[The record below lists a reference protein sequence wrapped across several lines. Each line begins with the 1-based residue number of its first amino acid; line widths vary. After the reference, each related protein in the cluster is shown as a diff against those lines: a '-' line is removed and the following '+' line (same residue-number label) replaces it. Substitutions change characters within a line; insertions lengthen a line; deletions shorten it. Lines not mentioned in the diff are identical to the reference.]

1 QLINTQI
8 ADSNLNHANLEG
20 TGLEQEKDS
29 QSQRVIKP
37 VMAESSGT
45 EPLTTDLDL
54 QSAPLPKTILANQN
68 SLVLPEQREPFV
80 ESNQPEIESSQLTAD
95 NNITEPNSI
104 TEPNNSGEPS
114 SSDEPNNDK
123 PNNSVEPEKTE
134 FTAEESPI
142 ANRQFQAPTAK
153 HLRQGEL
160 VLDGRQR
167 FFFTS
172 NSTSADGTPF
182 FISAGAR
189 FGVTNNLELAL
200 AIQAVDSGSFDPLDF
215 DSSVV
220 SPNNYDIALELKQRI
235 WKNSSNTQALS
246 GVVSASGLRRKFVF
260 SRNGTTS
267 EVDGDGIVPAL
278 QLPFTIAVGNRLDLT
293 VAPTVAFFQED
304 SAVFVPRTPIA
315 NPGSF
320 GTTVGLT
327 GAVSYRLGSRLLLWG
342 NAFVPFTGNN
352 SVNRSTGLPAKT
364 VAFNSGIRYLV
375 NPRLGLDV
383 FATNTFGTLGPLAL
397 TADREEL
404 GLGVGLV
411 AMPDFAP
418 GNRNY
423 PNNFREQSN
432 QPDTQFTT
440 DGLGFFDGGTVPD
453 GKVLIHFQGGSQGV
467 LTALRFG
474 LIKDLEI
481 LAYLDYISG
490 TVDESEQGFGVKLR
504 LLNQAEGLPFTASA
518 AVTFGL
524 TNQTFVNFFNNNRDE
539 FSNQGLNKGVPFL
552 LAGEEGEVGKLFV
565 ATLSFPVQYQ
575 LNDQI
580 AFWFTPIA
588 GFAQRKGL
596 EIGGFSLGG
605 SVEVIQDV
613 SVLAEIG
620 ANFFR

>member
-1 QLINTQI
+1 MLKNFAYEGKSLVIKFVHVTTATILSLTAWVLPAHAEDPDPLKQLLTTGACQGCNLSNADLSDTDLSKANLSQANLSNANLSQANLSQANLKGARLYLANFRDANLTGADLSQANLTGAKLDRADLSSAKLVDANFTYAHLPAANLKGANLKGANFSDSDLSHAQLINTQI

-293 VAPTVAFFQED
+293 VAPTVAFFKRIVLFLYL
-304 SAVFVPRTPIA
+304 ARPLPILA
-315 NPGSF
+315 P
-320 GTTVGLT
+320 L
-327 GAVSYRLGSRLLLWG
+327 AQLWG
-342 NAFVPFTGNN
+342 
-352 SVNRSTGLPAKT
+352 
-364 VAFNSGIRYLV
+364 
-375 NPRLGLDV
+375 
-383 FATNTFGTLGPLAL
+383 
-397 TADREEL
+397 
-404 GLGVGLV
+404 
-411 AMPDFAP
+411 
-418 GNRNY
+418 
-423 PNNFREQSN
+423 
-432 QPDTQFTT
+432 
-440 DGLGFFDGGTVPD
+440 
-453 GKVLIHFQGGSQGV
+453 
-467 LTALRFG
+467 
-474 LIKDLEI
+474 
-481 LAYLDYISG
+481 
-490 TVDESEQGFGVKLR
+490 
-504 LLNQAEGLPFTASA
+504 
-518 AVTFGL
+518 
-524 TNQTFVNFFNNNRDE
+524 
-539 FSNQGLNKGVPFL
+539 
-552 LAGEEGEVGKLFV
+552 
-565 ATLSFPVQYQ
+565 
-575 LNDQI
+575 
-580 AFWFTPIA
+580 
-588 GFAQRKGL
+588 
-596 EIGGFSLGG
+596 
-605 SVEVIQDV
+605 
-613 SVLAEIG
+613 
-620 ANFFR
+620 

>member
-1 QLINTQI
+1 
-8 ADSNLNHANLEG
+8 
-20 TGLEQEKDS
+20 
-29 QSQRVIKP
+29 
-37 VMAESSGT
+37 M
-45 EPLTTDLDL
+45 
-54 QSAPLPKTILANQN
+54 
-68 SLVLPEQREPFV
+68 
-80 ESNQPEIESSQLTAD
+80 
-95 NNITEPNSI
+95 
-104 TEPNNSGEPS
+104 
-114 SSDEPNNDK
+114 
-123 PNNSVEPEKTE
+123 
-134 FTAEESPI
+134 
-142 ANRQFQAPTAK
+142 
-153 HLRQGEL
+153 
-160 VLDGRQR
+160 
-167 FFFTS
+167 
-172 NSTSADGTPF
+172 
-182 FISAGAR
+182 
-189 FGVTNNLELAL
+189 
-200 AIQAVDSGSFDPLDF
+200 
-215 DSSVV
+215 
-220 SPNNYDIALELKQRI
+220 
-235 WKNSSNTQALS
+235 
-246 GVVSASGLRRKFVF
+246 
-260 SRNGTTS
+260 
-267 EVDGDGIVPAL
+267 
-278 QLPFTIAVGNRLDLT
+278 
-293 VAPTVAFFQED
+293 
-304 SAVFVPRTPIA
+304 
-315 NPGSF
+315 
-320 GTTVGLT
+320 T

-620 ANFFR
+620 ANFLGEGNAFIGNRLADRIPWAFAVRWDASRLFGVNPDSVSGFHPNLELFITNRVGSSPWHQLRVRDQDDIAVGAGLSLSF